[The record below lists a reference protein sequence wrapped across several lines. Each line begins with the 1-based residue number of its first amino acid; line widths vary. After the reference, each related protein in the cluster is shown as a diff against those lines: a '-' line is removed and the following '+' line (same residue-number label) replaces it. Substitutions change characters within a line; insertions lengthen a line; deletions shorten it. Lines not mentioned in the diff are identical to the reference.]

1 MQLMRAITSLSTR
14 IGLQLVYRVE
24 NAELARVPRHGP
36 LIAVVNHT
44 GKVEAPLF
52 YSQLYPR
59 HLSALAK
66 VENWDSAFLAW
77 ILGLWEIVP
86 VRRGEADLEAM
97 KKSLDVLERGYIFGM
112 APEGTR
118 NRTGAL
124 ARAQPGVALL
134 ALHSQAPVL
143 PMAHW
148 GGEKLRENLRRLR
161 RTDFHIRVGKPL
173 LVDAR
178 GERVTREIRQ
188 KMADEIM
195 YQVAKLLPHEYRGA
209 YADVENATQDYIR
222 FVEY

>member
-1 MQLMRAITSLSTR
+1 MQLLRAITSQATR
-14 IGLQLVYRVE
+14 LGLEAVYRVE
-24 NAELARVPRHGP
+24 KRELIKVPRKGP

-52 YSQLYPR
+52 YSELFPR

-66 VENWDSAFLAW
+66 VENWDNAFLAW
-77 ILGLWEIVP
+77 IFNLWEVVP

-97 KKSLDVLERGYIFGM
+97 KKSLQVLERGYIFGM

-118 NRTGAL
+118 NRTGVL

-134 ALHSQAPVL
+134 GLRSRAPIL
-143 PMAHW
+143 PIAHW
-148 GGEKLRENLRRLR
+148 GGEKLRENLAHLR
-161 RTDFHIRVGKPL
+161 RTEFHIRVGKPFIL
-173 LVDAR
+173 NAR
-178 GERVTREIRQ
+178 GERITRELRQ

-195 YQVAKLLPHEYRGA
+195 YEIAGLLPVDYRGA
-209 YADVENATQDYIR
+209 YADVHAATQDYLQ